1 MDFTYTDEQLAL
13 QDTLK
18 RFISKDYTFEKRTQ
32 FSKSEDG
39 YSKDAWNT
47 YAELGIL
54 ALPFPEDVDGLG
66 GGAIDTMLVMD
77 ILGKGLILEPY
88 ISSIII
94 SGGIINEF
102 GNEVQ
107 RKKFIPALASG
118 EMQISL
124 ANYEPRSRYSLNDIS
139 TKATKSG
146 SNWKINGQK
155 AVVLNA
161 NSADYFL
168 VSSRTSGNQFDQN
181 GISIFLVKADQSGVL
196 IRNYETQDGNRAAD
210 VTFNDVEVSSDQLIG
225 SENLGYEILSKGVDL
240 ANAAL
245 CAEAVGIMTA
255 VNEIT
260 LEYLKTRKQF
270 GVPIGKFQALQHRM
284 ADMILTTEQS
294 RSMAILAA
302 AAQNNSDVAKRSRD
316 TASAKA
322 YICKAARHIGQES
335 VQLHG
340 GMGVTEELN
349 IGHYFKRLT
358 MISLTFGDFDYHLD
372 KVSSSLLSM

>member
-18 RFISKDYTFEKRTQ
+18 RFISKDYSFDKRTQ
-32 FSKSEDG
+32 FSKSADG
-39 YSKDAWNT
+39 YSKEAWNT

-54 ALPFPEDVDGLG
+54 ALPFPEELDGLG
-66 GGAIDTMLVMD
+66 GTAIDTMLVMD

-88 ISSIII
+88 ISSIVI
-94 SGGIINEF
+94 SGGIINAF
-102 GNEVQ
+102 GSDPQKQE
-107 RKKFIPALASG
+107 FIPKLASG
-118 EMQISL
+118 EIKISL
-124 ANYEPRSRYSLNDIS
+124 AHYEPKSRYSLNDVTTS
-139 TKATKSG
+139 ASKSG
-146 SNWKINGQK
+146 AIWKITGQK
-155 AVVLNA
+155 SVVLQA
-161 NSADYFL
+161 NSVDYLL
-168 VSSRTSGNQFDQN
+168 VSARTSGNNLDES
-181 GISIFLVKADQSGVL
+181 GVSIFLVRANQPGITVTT
-196 IRNYETQDGNRAAD
+196 YETQDGGRAAD
-210 VTFNDVEVSSDQLIG
+210 VAFKDVEVSSDQLIG
-225 SENLGYEILSKGVDL
+225 QENSGVEVLNKAIDL
-240 ANAAL
+240 ANAAI

-302 AAQNNSDVAKRSRD
+302 AAQSNPDQVKRARD
-316 TASAKA
+316 TAAAKA
-322 YICKAARHIGQES
+322 YICKAARHIGQEA

-358 MISLTFGDFDYHLD
+358 MISLTFGDFDYHID
-372 KVSSSLLSM
+372 KVSTSLLSM

>member
-18 RFISKDYTFEKRTQ
+18 RFISKDYSFDKRTQ
-32 FSKSEDG
+32 FAKSVDG
-39 YSKDAWNT
+39 YSKEAWNT

-54 ALPFPEDVDGLG
+54 ALPFPEELDGLG
-66 GGAIDTMLVMD
+66 GNAIDTMLVMD

-88 ISSIII
+88 ISSIVI
-94 SGGIINEF
+94 SGGVINAF
-102 GNEVQ
+102 GSESQ
-107 RKKFIPALASG
+107 KKEFIPKLASG
-118 EMQISL
+118 EIKISL
-124 ANYEPRSRYSLNDIS
+124 AHYEPQSRYSLNDVS
-139 TKATKSG
+139 TSASKIG
-146 SNWKINGQK
+146 ENWKITGQK
-155 AVVLNA
+155 SVVLQA

-168 VSSRTSGNQFDQN
+168 VSARTTGNKLDEK
-181 GISIFLVKADQSGVL
+181 GISIFLVRANQAGVTVTP
-196 IRNYETQDGNRAAD
+196 YETQDGGRAAD
-210 VTFNDVEVSSDQLIG
+210 ISFKDVEVSSDQLFG
-225 SENLGYEILSKGVDL
+225 QENLGVEILNKAMDL
-240 ANAAL
+240 ANAAI

-302 AAQNNSDVAKRSRD
+302 AAQGNPDSAKRSRD

-322 YICKAARHIGQES
+322 YICKAARHIGQEA

-358 MISLTFGDFDYHLD
+358 MISLTFGDFDYHID
-372 KVSSSLLSM
+372 KVSTSLLSM

>member
-18 RFISKDYTFEKRTQ
+18 RFISKDYSFDKRTQ
-32 FSKSEDG
+32 YSKSVDG
-39 YSKDAWNT
+39 YSKEAWNT

-54 ALPFPEDVDGLG
+54 ALPFPEELDGLG
-66 GGAIDTMLVMD
+66 GNAIDTMLVMD

-88 ISSIII
+88 ISSIVI
-94 SGGIINEF
+94 SGGIINAF
-102 GNEVQ
+102 GSESQ
-107 RKKFIPALASG
+107 KQEFIPKLASG
-118 EMQISL
+118 EIKISL
-124 ANYEPRSRYSLNDIS
+124 AHYEPQSRYSLNDVS
-139 TKATKSG
+139 TSASKSG
-146 SNWKINGQK
+146 VNWKITGQK
-155 AVVLNA
+155 SVVLQA
-161 NSADYFL
+161 NGADYFF
-168 VSSRTSGNQFDQN
+168 VSARTSGNKLDEN
-181 GISIFLVKADQSGVL
+181 GISIFLVRANQAGVTVTS
-196 IRNYETQDGNRAAD
+196 YETQDGGRAAD
-210 VTFNDVEVSSDQLIG
+210 VFFKDVEVSSDQLFG
-225 SENLGYEILSKGVDL
+225 QENSGVELLSKAIDL
-240 ANAAL
+240 ANAAI

-302 AAQNNSDVAKRSRD
+302 AAQGNPDSAKRSRD

-322 YICKAARHIGQES
+322 YICKAARHIGQEA

-358 MISLTFGDFDYHLD
+358 MISLTFGDFDYHID
-372 KVSSSLLSM
+372 KVSNSLLSM

>member
-18 RFISKDYTFEKRTQ
+18 RFISKDYSFDKRTQ
-32 FSKSEDG
+32 YSKSVDG
-39 YSKDAWNT
+39 YSKEAWNT

-54 ALPFPEDVDGLG
+54 ALPFPEELDGLG
-66 GGAIDTMLVMD
+66 GNAIDTMLVMD

-88 ISSIII
+88 ISSIVI
-94 SGGIINEF
+94 SGGIINAF
-102 GNEVQ
+102 GSESQ
-107 RKKFIPALASG
+107 KQEFIPKLASG
-118 EMQISL
+118 EIKISL
-124 ANYEPRSRYSLNDIS
+124 AHYEPQSRYSLNDVS
-139 TKATKSG
+139 TSASKSG
-146 SNWKINGQK
+146 VNWKITGQK
-155 AVVLNA
+155 SVVLQA
-161 NSADYFL
+161 NGADYFF
-168 VSSRTSGNQFDQN
+168 VSARTSGNKLDEK
-181 GISIFLVKADQSGVL
+181 GISIFLVRANQAGVTVTS
-196 IRNYETQDGNRAAD
+196 YETQDGGRAAD
-210 VTFNDVEVSSDQLIG
+210 VSFKDVEVSSDQLFG
-225 SENLGYEILSKGVDL
+225 QENSGVELLSKAIDL
-240 ANAAL
+240 ANAAI

-302 AAQNNSDVAKRSRD
+302 AAQGNPDSAKRSRD

-322 YICKAARHIGQES
+322 YICKAARHIGQEA

-358 MISLTFGDFDYHLD
+358 MISLTFGDFDYHID
-372 KVSSSLLSM
+372 KVSNSLLSM